1 MIESLK
7 AKVISKWT
15 ALSVKKKVIAGVVV
29 AVIVV
34 AIFS

>member
-1 MIESLK
+1 MIIIESLK
-7 AKVISKWT
+7 AKWN

-29 AVIVV
+29 AIIII